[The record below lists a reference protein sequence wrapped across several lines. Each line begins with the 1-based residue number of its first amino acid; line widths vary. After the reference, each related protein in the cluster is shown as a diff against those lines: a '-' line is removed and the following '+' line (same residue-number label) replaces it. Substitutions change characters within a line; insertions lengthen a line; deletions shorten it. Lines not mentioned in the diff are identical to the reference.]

1 MIEVV
6 VVRHFF
12 PNKERDAARLLGELR
27 RREVQQDG
35 CIAGDILWSI
45 DDPSMWVDIST
56 WTHSDQWKKWENT
69 EDYAEVHDKMR
80 DLLITTEE
88 VITLKIFK

>member
-1 MIEVV
+1 MIKVI
-6 VVRHFF
+6 VVRHFL
-12 PNKERDAARLLGELR
+12 PEKERDAARLLGELR

-35 CIAGDILWSI
+35 CITGDILWSI

-56 WTHSDQWKKWENT
+56 WTHSDQWRRWEST
-69 EDYAEVHDKMR
+69 EGYNEVHHKMLN
-80 DLLITTEE
+80 LLVTTEE